1 MHNESRFSQSES
13 ISVPR
18 ERAHKQTNHIASTLI
33 SHNIMINGHR
43 TSVRLEKEMWIGI
56 KDIARLERCSVHMLC
71 SEIAQRK
78 RPGTSL
84 TAAIRVFIMCYFQA
98 AATTEGHQQ
107 AGHGMGAHH
116 ATHVLQKQ
124 DNVPYYGLREF
135 KQLPHTNG
143 MATATPITR
152 KLM

>member
-1 MHNESRFSQSES
+1 MVCHMPHESQSS
-13 ISVPR
+13 DKQQISFSDRVKNASAAP
-18 ERAHKQTNHIASTLI
+18 STLI
-33 SHNIMINGHR
+33 SHNVMINGHR

-56 KDIARLERCSVHMLC
+56 KDIARLERCSVHTLC

-135 KQLPHTNG
+135 KQLPPTS
-143 MATATPITR
+143 APVTPLTR
-152 KLM
+152 KLI

>member
-1 MHNESRFSQSES
+1 MT
-13 ISVPR
+13 R
-18 ERAHKQTNHIASTLI
+18 EQLLLSKTYQDKMAGVSTLI
-33 SHNIMINGHR
+33 SHNVMVSGHR

-56 KDIARLERCSVHMLC
+56 KDIARLERCSVHTLC

-98 AATTEGHQQ
+98 AATHEGHQQ
-107 AGHGMGAHH
+107 AGHGTGAQQ
-116 ATHVLQKQ
+116 ASTVLHRL

-135 KQLPHTNG
+135 KQMPQQQTMPVPQASSGN
-143 MATATPITR
+143 R
-152 KLM
+152 KTL

>member
-1 MHNESRFSQSES
+1 MHTESRFSADDPITLSGSSKQS
-13 ISVPR
+13 
-18 ERAHKQTNHIASTLI
+18 AASTLI
-33 SHNIMINGHR
+33 SHNVMINGHR

-56 KDIARLERCSVHMLC
+56 KDIARLERCSVHTLC

-135 KQLPHTNG
+135 KQLPPTSSVSG
-143 MATATPITR
+143 TTASITR
-152 KLM
+152 KLI